1 MPLAPVDSPGAAVAF
16 SPRMELDLAN
26 KVAIVTGASRGIGR
40 AIAEALSQE
49 RMRLVLAA
57 RSGELLR
64 EVAQSCNAESVTF
77 AADLRDETAPQK
89 LVALAVEKFG
99 GIDLLV
105 NNAGA
110 TKRGDFLQLTEED
123 WRDGF
128 ALKFYSA
135 VRCSHAAWPHLVKAR
150 GSIVNIVG
158 VGGRTGSADFAIG
171 GAVNAAL
178 LNLTKVLASR
188 GMKDGVRVNAINPGA
203 IATDRLRIRIHKLAG
218 EGGIAFDEASSRMAE
233 QLGVRRFGEPAEIAA
248 VVAFLA
254 SDRAGYCQGTV
265 LDVDGGQTKTL

>member
-1 MPLAPVDSPGAAVAF
+1 VNLN
-16 SPRMELDLAN
+16 LAN

-40 AIAEALSQE
+40 SISQALARE
-49 RMRLVLAA
+49 HMRLVLAA
-57 RSGELLR
+57 RSDDLLR
-64 EVAQSCNAESVTF
+64 EVAQSSNAEAIAF
-77 AADLRDETAPQK
+77 AADLRDENAPRK

-99 GIDLLV
+99 RIDLLV

-135 VRCSHAAWPHLVKAR
+135 IRCSRAAWPHLVNTR

-178 LNLTKVLASR
+178 LNLTKVLADR
-188 GMKDGVRVNAINPGA
+188 GIKDGVRVNAVNPGA
-203 IATDRLRIRIHKLAG
+203 IATDRLRIRINKLAEEAG
-218 EGGIAFDEASSRMAE
+218 VAFEAASARMAE
-233 QLGVRRFGEPAEIAA
+233 QLGIGRFGEPAEIAA

-254 SDRAGYCQGTV
+254 SDKAGYCQGAV

>member
-1 MPLAPVDSPGAAVAF
+1 
-16 SPRMELDLAN
+16 MELDLAN

-57 RSGELLR
+57 RSGELLK

-77 AADLRDETAPQK
+77 EADLRDVNAPQK

-128 ALKFYSA
+128 ALKFYCA
-135 VRCSHAAWPHLVKAR
+135 VGCSRAAWPHLVKAR

-158 VGGRTGSADFAIG
+158 VGGRTGSADFAVG

-178 LNLTKVLASR
+178 LNLTKVLADR

-203 IATDRLRIRIHKLAG
+203 IATDRLNTRINKLAG
-218 EGGIAFDEASSRMAE
+218 EGGIGFDEASSRMAE

-248 VVAFLA
+248 AVAFLA
-254 SDRAGYCQGTV
+254 SDKAGYCQGTV